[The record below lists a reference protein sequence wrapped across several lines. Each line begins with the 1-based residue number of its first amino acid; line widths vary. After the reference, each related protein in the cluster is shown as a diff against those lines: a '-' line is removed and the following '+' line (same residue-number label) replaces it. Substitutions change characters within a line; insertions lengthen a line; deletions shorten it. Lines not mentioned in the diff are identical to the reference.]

1 MLSVISG
8 EKQSDSQSN
17 TGLQNSII
25 YREEKRGFPAE
36 ELNVCMLAILIARA
50 KENQQF
56 KGVVPRLV
64 VDDGLSILQYADD
77 TILFMENKL
86 KQAKNIKLLLC
97 AFEQLSGLKINFHKS
112 KLFCFG
118 EAMVFKT
125 EYEQIFGCGQGMF
138 PFRYLG
144 IPMHYKR
151 LKNSD
156 WKGVDERF
164 QKG

>member
-17 TGLQNSII
+17 MGLQNSII

-36 ELNVCMLAILIARA
+36 ELNVCMLVILIARA

-77 TILFMENKL
+77 TILFIENNL
-86 KQAKNIKLLLC
+86 EQAKNLKLLLC
-97 AFEQLSGLKINFHKS
+97 AFEQFSGLKINFHKS
-112 KLFCFG
+112 ELFCFG
-118 EAMVFKT
+118 EAKALQT
-125 EYEQIFGCGQGMF
+125 EYE
-138 PFRYLG
+138 
-144 IPMHYKR
+144 
-151 LKNSD
+151 
-156 WKGVDERF
+156 
-164 QKG
+164 